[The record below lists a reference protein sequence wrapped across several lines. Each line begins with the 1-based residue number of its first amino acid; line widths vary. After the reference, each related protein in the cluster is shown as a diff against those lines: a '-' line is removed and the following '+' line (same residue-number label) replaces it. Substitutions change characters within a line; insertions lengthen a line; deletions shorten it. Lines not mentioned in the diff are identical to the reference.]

1 MCALNRVRKDAR
13 RAARKRIASKRA
25 LCRLGFCDTGIA
37 GGKSALPASEFESAC
52 ASRARRRCSLFFN
65 SSRL

>member
-1 MCALNRVRKDAR
+1 MCALNRVRKGAH

-25 LCRLGFCDTGIA
+25 LCRLGFCDAGIA
-37 GGKSALPASEFESAC
+37 DEKSAPPASEFESAC
-52 ASRARRRCSLFFN
+52 ASRARRLCSLFFI